1 MLRCDVYGSVASPN
15 TRCNRL
21 VVETRPTA
29 KVMDVIAG
37 MVAKEP
43 GLDAAT
49 LVERVEQ
56 QQGVR
61 VHQRTIERALARLK
75 KKRR

>member
-1 MLRCDVYGSVASPN
+1 
-15 TRCNRL
+15 
-21 VVETRPTA
+21 
-29 KVMDVIAG
+29 MDVIAA

-56 QQGVR
+56 DQGVR